1 MKKTTLFL
9 LFMMIIGSLGAQ
21 KGRQIT
27 IIHTN
32 DLHSR
37 LAGFA
42 PELNYS
48 PLSVNDDK
56 TLGGFSR
63 IAAIIENEKKNAG
76 GITLVLDAGD
86 FLMGTLFQGLE
97 PSTGFQL
104 RLMKK
109 MGYDAVCIGNHE
121 FDFGPA
127 KLAEIINSSISNG
140 EIPPIISSNIQFDPE
155 DNGDNA
161 LDKLFN
167 DGRISRTL
175 IIEKEGIRIGLFS
188 LMGVVAD
195 DNAAYAR
202 PVTFSRQIPA
212 AKKMVRELKNN
223 GCEMIICLSHSGVS
237 KDNTGGW
244 SGEDVELARKVK
256 DIDVIISGHTHTT
269 IEEPIMINNTVIV
282 QTGEYG
288 KSVGVLKMALD
299 GEKYEAGKYVLVPVD
314 DRIMG
319 SREVAAMIDEQEV
332 KLTNEILLPIG
343 LDYGKPVAES
353 DFPVECNEQGEFRN
367 SNLGPLVADAIYNY
381 VNKNVPGGTD
391 VAMVAVG
398 VIRDNIVPGIQTA
411 PDIFRIMSM
420 GAGNDNV
427 PGYPLSRLYVTGHEL
442 KGILE
447 IMYIAGESTPANYC
461 FYSGL
466 KAEYDP
472 GKGLL
477 KKISKVSIANSD
489 GAFREVDF
497 SKNNPA
503 LYSIVANS
511 YMLEY
516 VSIIKKLSKGLVKV
530 IPKDVNGLP
539 VNDMKNT
546 IMDFDSN
553 REGTQEGREWLAIV
567 HYLKTMKDINGNG
580 VPDIDQKYKVAIKSF
595 SVTEGK

>member
-9 LFMMIIGSLGAQ
+9 LFMMIFGSLGAQ

-63 IAAIIENEKKNAG
+63 IAAIIENEKKKAG

-127 KLAEIINSSISNG
+127 KLAEIINSAISNG
-140 EIPPIISSNIQFDPE
+140 EIPPVITSNIQFDPE
-155 DNGDNA
+155 DNGDDA
-161 LDKLFN
+161 LDKLFQ

-212 AKKMVRELKNN
+212 AEKMVSELKNN
-223 GCEMIICLSHSGVS
+223 GCDLVICLSHSGVWRD
-237 KDNTGGW
+237 KKGEW

-299 GEKYEAGKYVLVPVD
+299 GEKSEAGEYVLVPVN

-332 KLTNEILLPIG
+332 RLTNEILLPIG
-343 LDYGKPVAES
+343 LGYRTPVAES

-381 VNKNVPGGTD
+381 VNKY
-391 VAMVAVG
+391 VG
-398 VIRDNIVPGIQTA
+398 RHRYCNGCG
-411 PDIFRIMSM
+411 RR
-420 GAGNDNV
+420 
-427 PGYPLSRLYVTGHEL
+427 Y
-442 KGILE
+442 KGQH
-447 IMYIAGESTPANYC
+447 C
-461 FYSGL
+461 SG
-466 KAEYDP
+466 
-472 GKGLL
+472 
-477 KKISKVSIANSD
+477 NSD
-489 GAFREVDF
+489 SSRYFQ
-497 SKNNPA
+497 NN
-503 LYSIVANS
+503 
-511 YMLEY
+511 
-516 VSIIKKLSKGLVKV
+516 
-530 IPKDVNGLP
+530 VNGCR
-539 VNDMKNT
+539 K
-546 IMDFDSN
+546 
-553 REGTQEGREWLAIV
+553 
-567 HYLKTMKDINGNG
+567 
-580 VPDIDQKYKVAIKSF
+580 
-595 SVTEGK
+595 